1 MPDNSTG
8 KLAEDF
14 TSDYLLEHGYE
25 IVARNYHS
33 RFGEIDIIAKDK
45 DFIVFVE
52 VKARKKNGLTN
63 PFEAVTKSKQ
73 VKIIKTAQLFLLKNN
88 FDLQPRFDVAAVHTI
103 GQQIESI
110 DYIRSAFGL
119 N

>member
-8 KLAEDF
+8 KIAEDF
-14 TSDYLLEHGYE
+14 TADYLAHHGYE

-33 RFGEIDIIAKDK
+33 RYGEIDLIVKDK

-52 VKARKKNGLTN
+52 VKARKKDGLTT

-73 VKIIKTAQLFLLKNN
+73 IKIIKTAQFFLMKNDC
-88 FDLQPRFDVAAVHTI
+88 DLQPRFDVAAVYTV
-103 GQQIESI
+103 GKQIDSI

>member
-8 KLAEDF
+8 KIAEDF
-14 TSDYLLEHGYE
+14 TSDYLVKHGYK

-33 RFGEIDIIAKDK
+33 RYGEIDIIARDEE
-45 DFIVFVE
+45 FLVFVE

-63 PFEAVTKSKQ
+63 PLEAVTKSKQ
-73 VKIIKTAQLFLLKNN
+73 TKIIKTAQLFLLQNN
-88 FDLQPRFDVAAVHTI
+88 FDLQPRFDVAAVHTV
-103 GQQIESI
+103 GQRIESI

>member
-8 KLAEDF
+8 KIAEDF
-14 TSDYLLEHGYE
+14 TSDYLVKHGYE

-63 PFEAVTKSKQ
+63 PLEAVTKSKQ
-73 VKIIKTAQLFLLKNN
+73 VKIIKTAQLFLLQNF
-88 FDLQPRFDVAAVHTI
+88 FDLQPRFDVAAVHTVDK
-103 GQQIESI
+103 QVESI